1 MAITEAFAGSKA
13 FSTFTDWSLPHDA
26 AYSSGTVKT
35 DDGVYQICIDLSALA
50 YSAPNADAFTLY
62 VYEKAR
68 TGDTKRLCYGATFYG
83 SVNPPI
89 YVMPSL
95 ILLNG
100 WDVRLECGN
109 AIASRTITWSI
120 RKVA

>member
-13 FSTFTDWSLPHDA
+13 FSSLTDWSLPHDA

-35 DDGVYQICIDLSALA
+35 DDGVYQICIDLSALV
-50 YSAPNADAFTLY
+50 YSTSLADAFTLY
-62 VYEKAR
+62 VYEKVR
-68 TGDTKRLCYGATFYG
+68 TGDTKRLCYGATFLGAVY
-83 SVNPPI
+83 PPI
-89 YVMPSL
+89 YVLPSL

-100 WDVRLECGN
+100 WDVRLECN
-109 AIASRTITWSI
+109 TAAASRTITWSI